1 MRIEKCFF
9 CSSNIYPGHGIQF
22 VRNDA
27 KTFKF
32 CRSKCHKNFKM
43 KRNPRKV
50 KWTKAFR
57 KVRGKELQVDSTLE
71 FEKRRNIPTR
81 YNRDLMMTVLKGI
94 KKINV
99 VRKQRERLFTLN
111 RLKNKPILDIKN
123 SLRFIDIH
131 KKLATPEELQ
141 VVEQLK
147 PSIPELPNRAK
158 TMLEMK
164 EKRRLKP
171 TKMQI
176 E

>member
-9 CSSNIYPGHGIQF
+9 CSSNMYPGHGIQF

-27 KTFKF
+27 KIFRF

-57 KVRGKELQVDSTLE
+57 KVRGKELQVDSTLD

-81 YNRDLMMTVLKGI
+81 YNRDLMMDVLKGI
-94 KKINV
+94 KKVNK
-99 VRKQRERLFTLN
+99 VRLKRERLFTVN
-111 RLKNKPILDIKN
+111 RLKNKPVQDIKN
-123 SLRFIDIH
+123 AIRFIDIH
-131 KKLATPEELQ
+131 KKLATKEELEQ
-141 VVEQLK
+141 VSELK
-147 PSIPELPNRAK
+147 QTLPK
-158 TMLEMK
+158 SVLTK
-164 EKRRLKP
+164 ESRQKVTVKQDLME
-171 TKMQI
+171 T

>member
-1 MRIEKCFF
+1 M
-9 CSSNIYPGHGIQF
+9 YPGHGIQF

-27 KTFKF
+27 KVFRF

-57 KVRGKELQVDSTLE
+57 KVRGKELQVDSTLD

-81 YNRDLMMTVLKGI
+81 YNRDLMMSVLKGI
-94 KKINV
+94 KKVNT

-111 RLKNKPILDIKN
+111 RLKNKPVMDIKA
-123 SLRFIDIH
+123 SLRFIEIH
-131 KKLATPEELQ
+131 KKLATPEELAQ
-141 VVEQLK
+141 VEQLRPLV
-147 PSIPELPNRAK
+147 PSSIKMKFEV
-158 TMLEMK
+158 K
-164 EKRRLKP
+164 EKATAKQDLME
-171 TKMQI
+171 T